1 MLGAMGFPKHYST
14 RHGEDEGRGH
24 LSNGSMGFPKH
35 KSIRHDEQGTSVVIS
50 SLKPMNMVNNSY

>member
-24 LSNGSMGFPKH
+24 LSIGSMGFLKH
-35 KSIRHDEQGTSVVIS
+35 KSIRQGEDEGRSHLFNAWCYGFPKT
-50 SLKPMNMVNNSY
+50 L